1 MESLGGIAF
10 LTIGAMTGI
19 MFVLCITG
27 KRHMR
32 DLNPVDFAVS
42 ITAGTVAG
50 AGIADSRIDLSRTII
65 ALILLGLLR
74 LLVSWLN
81 IKFRCIQNRIH
92 PKPLTLV
99 ENGQII
105 KNNLAKVRMTVE
117 ILLQLLRDKGIFD
130 ISEVEVAIFESQG
143 TLSVLN
149 KSEYLPVTPKQL
161 KLPTEPNR
169 ILIPVILEG
178 KLQIELLKR
187 MGFSAY
193 EIERFRSQYK
203 DRIDDVFIAFIDR
216 QHRIHIVY
224 DDTREQEIFVQ

>member
-10 LTIGAMTGI
+10 LTISAMTGI

-50 AGIADSRIDLSRTII
+50 AGIADPRIDLSRTII

-92 PKPLTLV
+92 PKSLTLV

-105 KNNLAKVRMTVE
+105 KNNLAKVPMTVE

-130 ISEVEVAIFESQG
+130 ITEVEVAIFESQG
-143 TLSVLN
+143 TLSVLR

-161 KLPTEPNR
+161 KLAVEPNR

-178 KLQIELLKR
+178 KLQIQLLKR
-187 MGFSAY
+187 MGFSAC
-193 EIERFRSQYK
+193 EVERFRNQYK
-203 DRIDDVFIAFIDR
+203 DRIDDVFIAFVDR
-216 QHRIHIVY
+216 QHRIHIVC
-224 DDTREQEIFVQ
+224 DDIREQEVFIQ